1 MSLVSW
7 LTDIIGISTPSTLE
21 IIFLMSGFLGTAFF
35 LILMTMMMLG
45 DIVGGV
51 FDSVFDTDFTM
62 DSDLSFELFSIQGL
76 AAAVMMF
83 GWVGMFTLEATDT
96 EIYAVLVGGFAAA
109 SSMYGVGLMLKGI
122 KGLESDGTMK
132 HEDAIGE
139 RGQVY
144 SRIRSNESG
153 EVQVAVDGT
162 LRTLTARAKDKNLHI
177 PTGEFIKV
185 TDVIGNVLI
194 VELLSDS
201 DELVNEEE

>member
-1 MSLVSW
+1 MSLLDWVS
-7 LTDIIGISTPSTLE
+7 DIVGISAPSTLE

-96 EIYAVLVGGFAAA
+96 EVYAVIVGGFAAA

-122 KGLESDGTMK
+122 NNLESDGTMK

-144 SRIRSNESG
+144 SRIRANESG
-153 EVQVAVDGT
+153 KVQVAVDGT
-162 LRTLTARAKDKNLHI
+162 LRTLTARAKDKTLHI
-177 PTGEFIKV
+177 STGEFIKV
-185 TDVIGNVLI
+185 TDVIGNTLI
-194 VELLSDS
+194 VEPLSDGE
-201 DELVNEEE
+201 ELVDEEE

>member
-1 MSLVSW
+1 MSLVDW
-7 LTDIIGISTPSTLE
+7 LTELLGITDISTLK
-21 IIFLMSGFLGTAFF
+21 IIFLLSGFLGTAFF
-35 LILMTMMMLG
+35 IILMAMMMLG
-45 DIVGGV
+45 DILGGV

-83 GWVGMFTLEATDT
+83 GWVGMFTLEATEK
-96 EIYAVLVGGFAAA
+96 EIYAVIAGGVSATV
-109 SSMYGVGLMLKGI
+109 SMYGVGLMLRGI
-122 KGLESDGTMK
+122 TNLESDGTMK

-144 SRIRSNESG
+144 SRIRADESG

-162 LRTLTARAKDKNLHI
+162 LRTLTARAKSKNLHI

-185 TDVIGNVLI
+185 IDVIGNTLI
-194 VELLSDS
+194 VEPLADG
-201 DELVNEEE
+201 DELVDEEE